1 MSWKFEKVF
10 EATPDSAPKEVIQ
23 DGRFLYVT
31 GSSILY
37 IYEFAGQSS
46 FHEPPF
52 ESLEE
57 LNYANYDGK
66 LKLLTSVPIPE
77 GSAWLCKSFSNI
89 WIANDYKA
97 TKLTQVNIAS
107 RAIVTTIDLPTTM
120 NSNFIFEADRIL
132 MVSKAK
138 EDQEGSDRQR
148 LYIFNPSTLK
158 FASIEIPVKKQL
170 ARAFIT
176 SGYNGFVY
184 VTNFNNVSLSKFSTA
199 TWTYEGQVRTNAF
212 PRVATVTPSRDI
224 FVASYG
230 GMLTRINGLTDEVFN
245 AYSTVYTAT
254 SLSAVDDNSV
264 WYTCLKE
271 GQYVDTNIVGK
282 VNRLDNS
289 LLFTGNTKDDTGEN
303 YQDWNIESDSISDKE
318 FTRVLITTPFTY
330 QQFDGASWNAVDV
343 KPYLIMLGASKI
355 MAVRLDRYLMREN
368 YIQLSGQAMIST
380 GSEDYM
386 GEVC

>member
-37 IYEFAGQSS
+37 IYELVGQSS
-46 FHEPPF
+46 GHEPSF

-57 LNYANYDGK
+57 LNYGNFDGK
-66 LKLLTSVPIPE
+66 LKLLTSVSIPE

-107 RAIVTTIDLPTTM
+107 RAIATTIDLPTTM
-120 NSNFIFEADRIL
+120 NSNIIYEAGRIL

-148 LYIFNPSTLK
+148 LYILNPLTLK

-184 VTNFNNVSLSKFSTA
+184 VTNFNNVSLSKFSTV

-212 PRVATVTPSRDI
+212 PQVATVTPSRDI

-245 AYSTVYTAT
+245 AYSTVSTAT

-289 LLFTGNTKDDTGEN
+289 LLFTGKTKDDTGEN

-386 GEVC
+386 GEVG